1 MIDIS
6 KNNIR
11 DFFTYFYC
19 WSFLSEYKFIN
30 SSVIPYIII
39 LIFIIFDYKKI
50 KLNIS
55 QASLLICF
63 FFYLLLILLYCA
75 DFKIL
80 LKNLKYWFGFF

>member
-11 DFFTYFYC
+11 DFFFYIFLLL
-19 WSFLSEYKFIN
+19 SFLSEYKFIN

-39 LIFIIFDYKKI
+39 IIFIIFDYKKI

-63 FFYLLLILLYCA
+63 FFTSY
-75 DFKIL
+75 
-80 LKNLKYWFGFF
+80 